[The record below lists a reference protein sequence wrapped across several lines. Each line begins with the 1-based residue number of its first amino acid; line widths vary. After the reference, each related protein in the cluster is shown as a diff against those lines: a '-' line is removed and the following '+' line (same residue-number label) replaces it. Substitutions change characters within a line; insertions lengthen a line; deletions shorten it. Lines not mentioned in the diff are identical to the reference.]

1 MMKVQVKDDGK
12 SECSFV
18 MKEIEIEFC
27 LVQKTKPDNIIS
39 GESPADFPFGCFI
52 TRNFVADF

>member
-1 MMKVQVKDDGK
+1 
-12 SECSFV
+12 

-27 LVQKTKPDNIIS
+27 LVQKAKPDNIIS